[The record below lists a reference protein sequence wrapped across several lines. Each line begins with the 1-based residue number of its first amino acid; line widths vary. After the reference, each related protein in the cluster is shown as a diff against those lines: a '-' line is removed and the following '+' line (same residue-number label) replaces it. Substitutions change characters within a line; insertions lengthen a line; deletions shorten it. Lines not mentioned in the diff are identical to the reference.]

1 MNIDL
6 NKDLLEVLFMRID
19 RQVNIMSNQNMAN
32 YEYSVDSSYLKYME
46 GEETSFE
53 DEQHYDENRNI
64 VIKMMDKIIKII
76 RSGETFEKIIAAIYI
91 VTALRIIYDI
101 AMFSVGIS
109 YVNYK
114 KVPQNLLYYGLSIV
128 IPFFFWLMSTR
139 NKYKKYSYRN
149 VKLFGLILSVMSL
162 GAVVL
167 NISYICISVMI
178 VPVIIKIPISA
189 DITDKMIVNLSRLL
203 TASAPIGLTVYMV
216 KTNIDLILKPETVH
230 IIEDFKI
237 DRNID
242 TRKNKNSVYDNVVCI
257 NQITGLIVKIVEAV
271 RKYHSLIMGPTG
283 TGKTSMAFTPAI
295 ANDLD
300 KRTINENNQKKEVEK
315 MLVSGEAVLTKNI
328 MDSEF
333 DKKYIKPVSR
343 KAKKK
348 LKKIFDDNP
357 LCGATIVAPND
368 VFGDEVYELCKQRK
382 IKKIYRVDPVLT
394 PEGQHKEGFIGFNPL
409 YINEDLTE
417 FDKRLEIIS
426 KSRMFAD
433 VLQLIYE
440 AGGTTD
446 VYFSGLNKQIT
457 STMCAIII
465 KAYPMLHEKYPDR
478 YKRTQACPQE
488 FLDVVTDFELAKDYI
503 SVLEDYLRNP
513 SHAHERLDY
522 ENKIKVIKHD
532 LLGEG
537 AKTMRE
543 QIRGLVNI
551 MSDILANPLVR
562 DVLCAEETIVL
573 DKALAE
579 NYITIINYELS
590 LGDSDSRAF
599 GEFFLLSYQNAVFRR
614 PKSNRPLH
622 FLYIDELPVLL
633 HPSMEKIFS
642 LYRQFN
648 VCAAVAIQSL
658 SQFDRQQSTKFM
670 KNVVLN
676 NARTHIVF
684 GGLGPEEM
692 EFYEKIGGKDLVAQ
706 VQNTVSESALSLEN
720 TSLSYSERTSL
731 AKEDV
736 FSGRDLRN
744 KDFQQATLIT
754 LDDKNN
760 VKDAVAVTLNF
771 LTDAQKIGVQPVII
785 DWSRFYNVEQEL
797 SLSMGK
803 NKKNVKP
810 EDIRKKINLS
820 MNAMVSVNNSGFKL
834 NDKFEQDSKPDSIV
848 KTKTGAIISQ
858 NMLSVDDKIE
868 LIREDIKKH
877 HEGKVNIETEGNVR
891 VDMDKHID
899 REFKE
904 HMLGEVTLDL
914 TRNLCDENNAN
925 DENMPDKRVNEE
937 FVLNIKLD
945 DLVDQIMG

>member
-1 MNIDL
+1 MN
-6 NKDLLEVLFMRID
+6 
-19 RQVNIMSNQNMAN
+19 NQSQAN
-32 YEYSVDSSYLKYME
+32 YEYSVDSSYLKYIDE
-46 GEETSFE
+46 EEINGEEE
-53 DEQHYDENRNI
+53 LQYDENRNI
-64 VIKMMDKIIKII
+64 IIKLLDKMMKIIK
-76 RSGETFEKIIAAIYI
+76 SGETFEKIIAAIYI
-91 VTALRIIYDI
+91 ITTLRIIYDI
-101 AMFSVGIS
+101 VMFYVGIS
-109 YVNYK
+109 HVNYK
-114 KVPQNLLYYGLSIV
+114 QVPQNLLYYVLSIV
-128 IPFFFWLMSTR
+128 IPFSSWLMSTR

-149 VKLFGLILSVMSL
+149 IKLFGLILSVISV

-167 NISYICISVMI
+167 NISYICISVMV
-178 VPVIIKIPISA
+178 VPLIIKIPVSV
-189 DITDKMIVNLSRLL
+189 DITDKMIVNLSRLV
-203 TASAPIGLTVYMV
+203 TVSAPIGLTVYMV

-230 IIEDFKI
+230 IIDDFKI

-242 TRKNKNSVYDNVVCI
+242 TRKNKNSVYDNIVCI
-257 NQITGLIVKIVEAV
+257 DQITGQIVKIVEAV

-333 DKKYIKPVSR
+333 DKKYIKPVTR
-343 KAKKK
+343 KARKK
-348 LKKIFDDNP
+348 LKKIFEDNP

-382 IKKIYRVDPVLT
+382 IKKVYRVDPVLT

-409 YINEDLTE
+409 YINEELTE

-503 SVLEDYLRNP
+503 SVLEDYLRSP
-513 SHAHERLDY
+513 IHAHERLDY

-658 SQFDRQQSTKFM
+658 SQFDRQQSTRFM

-706 VQNTVSESALSLEN
+706 VQSTVSESALSLEN
-720 TSLSYSERTSL
+720 TSLNYSERTSL

-736 FSGRDLRN
+736 FNGRDLRN

-771 LTDAQKIGVQPVII
+771 LTDAQKNGVQPIII
-785 DWSRFYNVEQEL
+785 DWSRFYNMEKEL
-797 SLSMGK
+797 SSGIGT
-803 NKKNVKP
+803 NRKKAKP
-810 EDIRKKINLS
+810 EDIRKKINIS
-820 MNAMVSVNNSGFKL
+820 MNAMVNVNNSGFMLSEKL
-834 NDKFEQDSKPDSIV
+834 EQDMKPDSIV

-858 NMLSVDDKIE
+858 DVLSVDEKME
-868 LIREDIKKH
+868 LIREDIKRH
-877 HEGKVNIETEGNVR
+877 HEDNIHIMTDGNVK

-899 REFKE
+899 REFKA
-904 HMLGEVTLDL
+904 HMLGGVMLDL
-914 TRNLCDENNAN
+914 TQNLCSENNDN
-925 DENMPDKRVNEE
+925 DEEVQGKHVNDE
-937 FVLNIKLD
+937 FVLDIKLD
-945 DLVDQIMG
+945 DLVDQIMR